1 MPMAARSHRSTGR
14 PPAAESTSRRTE
26 PTLRVGT
33 SAMSH
38 RTIRMAVADVDHGN
52 ETATAVT
59 NPSAIR
65 PSRGARAASFT
76 TARSRLR
83 SDMAIAPADLG
94 GFAQRRQSTPRT
106 RTLALQHRIK
116 SRIICGQMC
125 ALDLR
130 VPEMDDPGR
139 KAAILT
145 AQATPQQSDQQV
157 GIFAPPAG
165 IGGIEAVDPL
175 QIAAPNPKVT
185 RARAA
190 PLSSPQPAQRPERQS
205 QQRCQSIDVA
215 A

>member
-1 MPMAARSHRSTGR
+1 ARSHRSTGR

-59 NPSAIR
+59 NPSAIC

-83 SDMAIAPADLG
+83 SDMAVAPADLS
-94 GFAQRRQSTPRT
+94 GFAQGRQSTPCARM
-106 RTLALQHRIK
+106 LALQHRMK
-116 SRIICGQMC
+116 SRIIFGQFC
-125 ALDLR
+125 ARDRR
-130 VPEMDDPGR
+130 VPEVNAPGR
-139 KAAILT
+139 NAAVLA
-145 AQATPQQSDQQV
+145 AQATTQQSDQQV
-157 GIFAPPAG
+157 GVFAPPAG
-165 IGGIEAVDPL
+165 IRGVEAVDPF

-190 PLSSPQPAQRPERQS
+190 PLSPPQPAQRPEGQS
-205 QQRCQSIDVA
+205 QQRCQAIDVA